1 MKQLIHS
8 DHFVDSHGNPAGG
21 ITQGTGIAIVWQ
33 NGELRHGGAR
43 QEPNGAFVE
52 GVIQAAIDRLEFFQ
66 HSRFA
71 CASNARALAD
81 LRSALAHLES
91 RTIEREERGVEGT
104 HTR

>member
-1 MKQLIHS
+1 MKQVIHS
-8 DHFVDSHGNPAGG
+8 DHFLDTHRNPAGG
-21 ITQGTGIAIVWQ
+21 IAQGTGIAIVWQ
-33 NGELRHGGAR
+33 NGPLGRGINR

-66 HSRFA
+66 HSKFA